1 MPWPRSRRLWVVL
14 WAGIAF
20 VAAANVET
28 VQINVPSGSAYG
40 VLNEAIHSIISANA
54 TVPREVLVGLRVVG
68 DKNVPDVRPNPVVLL
83 PGTSAANFSI
93 VGRSPGRFLI
103 EWELLSMSTSLTLF
117 NESSVSFTLSS
128 SGAFVVFVINN
139 QWPTVFYQVGLSAFV
154 LVLGLA
160 FFAWRRMS
168 KSSIP
173 FWGAHVEGLFQQ
185 VPFRTEEMAFPHG
198 HDQVDP
204 LDAPSLRDRILLFW
218 RLPIADKLV
227 VDRCGVETALCLH
240 FLRDAGHLFTG
251 LSIFST
257 VILVPINYVSGGALT
272 KSYQEATISNV
283 PLNSHW
289 FWGHVAVCYIATV
302 AMLVFVYRQ
311 YVLLS
316 KLRLQDSTLVG
327 PRSVFIQAGLPHYIT
342 SRMLHMHLAHHYTP
356 HDVDTVR
363 VVDDLSQVYQILG
376 RRMALRNEASRL
388 VHIYGT
394 NSPLPWFLQ
403 WCPGTSCMPSVLDMA
418 YDYAACLP
426 CKRTLKHRDTPV
438 NNDKQ
443 AALVDM
449 EHEID
454 QALRGGV
461 HSGDFESLDTAVPPP
476 RIQRRLEQIHQEL
489 ETYPHFQQRK
499 GTGAAF
505 IVFRSTRAK
514 LAFLEQFLATQ
525 TATTKLKAQVDASFF
540 RVRDTMRQRRQR
552 SPSDY
557 LVDSSHPSPLLTY
570 LPNLLLQ
577 PAPEPGDI
585 RWANLISRPRSLR
598 RAMVLVFYQ
607 GITMTILLLFS
618 TPASVLLYINLDPSS
633 PLYTKL
639 LEDNSIVTGFLRTYV
654 PTLLL
659 VSVNALL
666 LVALF
671 YLSIFEPWLTETKRM
686 RSLLVKSFVYLVLS
700 SILFPSIGVTA
711 VYATTTSSKG
721 NPLNLDQSTHASY
734 VNSFL
739 FNVCS
744 NFFILYLAQLTCLGT
759 VVQVLRTGERVLYQ
773 PWLRGRAITPT
784 ELFEAC
790 RPAPFY
796 FGVEYALMLSAFLVT
811 LLGTTL
817 SPALVP
823 CGAIYFYTRVVSTK
837 YNALYVHPK
846 APGRGHVT
854 RSVLSLVLVSALLF
868 QIAMALILSQLGRR
882 EQWVAVVVLVSV
894 TLLIL
899 LWWHGTVRFAL
910 EGADD
915 DQCNQD
921 AAAPQHVRR
930 MSSSCLNALLQAG
943 SHDEFMRGVP
953 TPPGYQNPYD
963 AGLKMFAALYRVQL
977 NAHDAL
983 DQSWKRW
990 KSTIKAEDAPMH

>member
-20 VAAANVET
+20 AAAANAET

-302 AMLVFVYRQ
+302 AMLVFVYRYKLTPTTGGETDAMSSQ

-476 RIQRRLEQIHQEL
+476 RIQRRLEQIHQE
-489 ETYPHFQQRK
+489 
-499 GTGAAF
+499 
-505 IVFRSTRAK
+505 AK

-585 RWANLISRPRSLR
+585 RWANLVIMCASVWMYPTFELLGQISRPRSLR

-686 RSLLVKSFVYLVLS
+686 RSLLVKSFVYLVL
-700 SILFPSIGVTA
+700 V
-711 VYATTTSSKG
+711 
-721 NPLNLDQSTHASY
+721 
-734 VNSFL
+734 
-739 FNVCS
+739 
-744 NFFILYLAQLTCLGT
+744 LGT
-759 VVQVLRTGERVLYQ
+759 PLPESRHQVVL
-773 PWLRGRAITPT
+773 
-784 ELFEAC
+784 C
-790 RPAPFY
+790 
-796 FGVEYALMLSAFLVT
+796 SAFLVT

-854 RSVLSLVLVSALLF
+854 RSVLSLVL
-868 QIAMALILSQLGRR
+868 IAMALILSQLGRR

-899 LWWHGTVRFAL
+899 LWWHGTVRSAL